1 MLKVMFLC
9 TANSCRSQMAEGW
22 IRYYGGDEVNV
33 FSAGIEAHGLN
44 RYAVRV
50 MDLAMIDISGQK
62 SKTVD
67 ELPDIKFDYVITVCD
82 DAKEKCPVFPVKTV
96 KLHKSFP
103 DPALF
108 TGSEEEILQEFSDV
122 RDAIEDYCFDFVH
135 THIRPLIPD
144 DLDDLVK

>member
-1 MLKVMFLC
+1 
-9 TANSCRSQMAEGW
+9 MAEGW
-22 IRYYGGDEVNV
+22 IRYYGGGDIQV

-44 RYAVRV
+44 KYAVMV
-50 MDLAMIDISGQK
+50 MADAMIDISNHK

-67 ELPDIKFDYVITVCD
+67 DLPDIIFDYIITVCD
-82 DAKEKCPVFPVKTV
+82 EAKEKCPFFPGKAVR
-96 KLHKSFP
+96 LHKSFP

-108 TGSEEEILQEFSDV
+108 NGSEEEILKKFSEV

-144 DLDDLVK
+144 DLEDLVK